1 MEQKVSAKNTK
12 SEILDAYKELLASVK
27 QAKEEPRVVQQRQKD
42 EVKVKMAE
50 ELSADEIIKRVADLK
65 THVSGTLDK
74 LEEKMTGAYKEF
86 ANLREAIEVE
96 KKNLEELYQVSYNAH
111 SLVTLMLAQEKQ
123 KEEFEL
129 EMEEKRAAWKEE
141 EARMNKE
148 MNEFKENLSK
158 KRERE
163 KEEYDYNLKLTRKK
177 DQDEYLEKKN
187 RQEKELQDKRTQFEK
202 EITEREAMLK
212 EAESELSELRKKNEA
227 FPEILEKE
235 KEKVV
240 KETEA
245 KLKQEY
251 NYEKQLTENS
261 SLAEM
266 KLKDQIIDSLK
277 IKIKDQENLIRE
289 LSGKVKLSEES
300 VQKIAIKALD
310 SSGRERFISV
320 DKDKGQ
326 KDNQ

>member
-1 MEQKVSAKNTK
+1 MSAKNTK
-12 SEILDAYKELLASVK
+12 SEILDAYKELLSSVK

-42 EVKVKMAE
+42 EEKVKKAE
-50 ELSADEIIKRVADLK
+50 ELSADEIIQRIADLK

-86 ANLREAIEVE
+86 ANLREAIDVE

-123 KEEFEL
+123 KEEFEQ
-129 EMEEKRAAWKEE
+129 EMAEKRTAWKVEEEK
-141 EARMNKE
+141 MNEE
-148 MNEFKENLSK
+148 MNESKENLNK

-163 KEEYDYNLKLTRKK
+163 KEEYDYNLKIARKK
-177 DQDEYLEKKN
+177 DQDEYLEKKT
-187 RQEKELQDKRTQFEK
+187 RQEKELLDKRTQFEQEMK
-202 EITEREAMLK
+202 EREAMLK
-212 EAESELSELRKKNEA
+212 EAESELAELRKKNDA
-227 FPEILEKE
+227 FPEILNKE
-235 KEKVV
+235 KEKVA

-251 NYEKQLTENS
+251 NYEKQLTESS
-261 SLAEM
+261 SLAEI
-266 KLKDQIIDSLK
+266 KLKDQIIESLK
-277 IKIKDQENLIRE
+277 MKIKDQENLIRE

-310 SSGRERFISV
+310 SSGRERFIAI
-320 DKDKGQ
+320 DKEKVQ
-326 KDNQ
+326 KES

>member
-12 SEILDAYKELLASVK
+12 SEILDAYKELLSSVK

-42 EVKVKMAE
+42 EEKVKKAE
-50 ELSADEIIKRVADLK
+50 ELSADEIIQRIADLK

-86 ANLREAIEVE
+86 ANLREAIDVE

-123 KEEFEL
+123 KEEFEQ
-129 EMEEKRAAWKEE
+129 EMAEKRTAWKVEEEK
-141 EARMNKE
+141 MNEE
-148 MNEFKENLSK
+148 MNESKENLNK

-163 KEEYDYNLKLTRKK
+163 KEEYDYNLKIARKK
-177 DQDEYLEKKN
+177 DQDEYLEKKT
-187 RQEKELQDKRTQFEK
+187 RQEKELLDKRTQFEQEMK
-202 EITEREAMLK
+202 EREAMLK
-212 EAESELSELRKKNEA
+212 EAESELAELRKKNDA
-227 FPEILEKE
+227 FPEILNKE
-235 KEKVV
+235 KEKVA

-251 NYEKQLTENS
+251 NYEKQLTESS
-261 SLAEM
+261 SLAEI
-266 KLKDQIIDSLK
+266 KLKDQIIESLK
-277 IKIKDQENLIRE
+277 MKIKDQENLIRE

-310 SSGRERFISV
+310 SSGRERFIAI
-320 DKDKGQ
+320 DKEKVQ
-326 KDNQ
+326 KES

>member
-1 MEQKVSAKNTK
+1 VSAKNTK
-12 SEILDAYKELLASVK
+12 SEILDAYKELLSSVK

-42 EVKVKMAE
+42 EEKVKKAE
-50 ELSADEIIKRVADLK
+50 ELSADEIIQRIADLK

-86 ANLREAIEVE
+86 ANLREAIDVE

-123 KEEFEL
+123 KEEFEQ
-129 EMEEKRAAWKEE
+129 EMAEKRTAWKVEEEK
-141 EARMNKE
+141 MNEE
-148 MNEFKENLSK
+148 MNESKENLNK

-163 KEEYDYNLKLTRKK
+163 KEEYDYNLKIARKK
-177 DQDEYLEKKN
+177 DQDEYLEKKT
-187 RQEKELQDKRTQFEK
+187 RQEKELLDKRTQFEQEMK
-202 EITEREAMLK
+202 EREAMLK
-212 EAESELSELRKKNEA
+212 EAESELAELRKKNDA
-227 FPEILEKE
+227 FPEILNKE
-235 KEKVV
+235 KEKVA

-251 NYEKQLTENS
+251 NYEKQLTESS
-261 SLAEM
+261 SLAEI
-266 KLKDQIIDSLK
+266 KLKDQIIESLK
-277 IKIKDQENLIRE
+277 MKIKDQENLIRE

-310 SSGRERFISV
+310 SSGRERFIAI
-320 DKDKGQ
+320 DKEKVQ
-326 KDNQ
+326 KES

>member
-42 EVKVKMAE
+42 EEKVKKAE
-50 ELSADEIIKRVADLK
+50 ELSADEIIQRIADLK

-123 KEEFEL
+123 KEEFEQ
-129 EMEEKRAAWKEE
+129 EMAEKRTAWKVEEEK
-141 EARMNKE
+141 MNKE
-148 MNEFKENLSK
+148 MNESKENLSK

-163 KEEYDYNLKLTRKK
+163 KEEYEYNLKIARKK
-177 DQDEYLEKKN
+177 DQDEYLEKKT
-187 RQEKELQDKRTQFEK
+187 RQEKELLDKRTQFEK
-202 EITEREAMLK
+202 EIKEREAMLK
-212 EAESELSELRKKNEA
+212 EAESELAELRKKNEA
-227 FPEILEKE
+227 FPEMLNKE
-235 KEKVV
+235 KEKVA

-251 NYEKQLTENS
+251 NYEKQLTESS
-261 SLAEM
+261 SLAEL
-266 KLKDQIIDSLK
+266 KLKDQIIESLK
-277 IKIKDQENLIRE
+277 MKIKDQENLIGE
-289 LSGKVKLSEES
+289 LSSKVKLSEES

-310 SSGRERFISV
+310 SSGRERFIAI
-320 DKDKGQ
+320 DKEKVQ
-326 KDNQ
+326 KES